1 MPVIRASVF
10 YTLALSVMTLLAV
23 NVNAVK
29 PTEVPFNMTINHI
42 NLVLSVSNPAAA
54 SEFYGEV
61 LGLERISKPADKIT
75 RYMSGASEILL
86 IQAGPSSSK
95 SKKPDAA
102 AGIHLAA
109 IFLPE
114 SERQKVTDRM
124 ASKGY
129 ETPEYNEGQG
139 YRWGLARDMDHNLIE
154 LVFIDDG
161 AAEEFYKYN
170 QIGLAVSNKDETSAF
185 LRDILGMQA
194 GAVSPNP
201 VVGQIHN
208 FTLGTS
214 TIKFFEVIGDTAPH
228 VGTPT
233 EITGLAIVQCM
244 VTDIDS
250 ARSQI
255 AERGGK
261 IHTEPFAA
269 NDTATAMVVE
279 GPDGILFQFVGP
291 TP

>member
-1 MPVIRASVF
+1 MHAMRASFF
-10 YTLALSVMTLLAV
+10 YTLTLSVMTLLAV
-23 NVNAVK
+23 NVSAAK
-29 PTEVPFNMTINHI
+29 STEAPFYMTINQI
-42 NLVLSVSNPAAA
+42 NLVLSVSKPAAA

-75 RYMSGASEILL
+75 SYKSGASEIHL

-114 SERQKVTDRM
+114 SERQKVTERM

-129 ETPEYNEGQG
+129 EIPEYTEGEG
-139 YRWGLARDMDHNLIE
+139 YRAGLARDMDHNLIE

-161 AAEEFYKYN
+161 APEEFYKLN
-170 QIGLAVSNKDETSAF
+170 QIGLAVSSKDETSAF

-194 GAVSPNP
+194 GEVSSNP
-201 VVGQIHN
+201 IVGQIHN

-214 TIKFFEVIGDTAPH
+214 TIKFFEVTGDTAPH

-233 EITGLAIVQCM
+233 EITGLAIVQCR
-244 VTDIDS
+244 VSDIAS

-279 GPDGILFQFVGP
+279 GPDGILFEFVGP